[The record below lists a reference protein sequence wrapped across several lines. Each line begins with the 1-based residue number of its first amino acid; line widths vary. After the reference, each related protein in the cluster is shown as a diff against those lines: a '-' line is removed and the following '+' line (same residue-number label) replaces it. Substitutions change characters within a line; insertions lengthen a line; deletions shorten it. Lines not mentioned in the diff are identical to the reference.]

1 MFSPGSV
8 EMEKLLSSVIFKT
21 VMVPLR
27 RGRFPV
33 VHLYSSFSTHPYGG
47 FPHRDKFIPKITN
60 FDDCWEQY
68 AHISKPT
75 TVKFGTRMR
84 TYRTP
89 PVCFFIIFGNV

>member
-47 FPHRDKFIPKITN
+47 FPLRDKFIPKITN
-60 FDDCWEQY
+60 FDDCWEQ
-68 AHISKPT
+68 
-75 TVKFGTRMR
+75 
-84 TYRTP
+84 
-89 PVCFFIIFGNV
+89 